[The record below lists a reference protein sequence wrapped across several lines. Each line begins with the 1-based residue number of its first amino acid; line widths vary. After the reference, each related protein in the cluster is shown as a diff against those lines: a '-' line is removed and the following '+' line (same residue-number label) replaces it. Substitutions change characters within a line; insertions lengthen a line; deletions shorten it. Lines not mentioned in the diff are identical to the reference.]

1 MSPYRLGITRTSN
14 WVGSWTI
21 WKTQASGH
29 VRKVRRRIRANGK
42 KQNKKWAHL
51 SFFSRIFSPEFWKSK
66 KRKNKHTFVVCCTVI
81 VVVSINPLRL
91 FFVNL
96 NDSIF
101 P

>member
-29 VRKVRRRIRANGK
+29 VRKVRKRIRATGK
-42 KQNKKWAHL
+42 KQNKKWEHL
-51 SFFSRIFSPEFWKSK
+51 SFFSRIFQNSGKAK
-66 KRKNKHTFVVCCTVI
+66 KEKNHTFVVCCQVI

-96 NDSIF
+96 NYSIL